1 MANTL
6 QNSYITQALAPQ
18 TVAAT
23 TETTG
28 TGIDTATLNGFS
40 DVVFVLTSS
49 AVTDTSG
56 TFTVRESA
64 DNSTYD
70 ATAIA
75 TVTYAQTTTVV
86 GTYMISVRL
95 GGSRKRYLRVS
106 HTSGSATSRIVG
118 AIAVGCNPGT
128 GVNGATEALRATN
141 AGLLGRSVI

>member
-28 TGIDTATLNGFS
+28 TGVDTATLNGFS

-49 AVTDTSG
+49 SVTDTSG
-56 TFTVRESA
+56 TLTVRESA

-75 TVTYAQTTTVV
+75 TVTYNQTSAV

-106 HTSGSATSRIVG
+106 HTSGSGTSRIVA

-141 AGLLGRSVI
+141 AGLVARAVI

>member
-18 TVAAT
+18 TVAAA

-28 TGIDTATLNGFS
+28 TGVDTSTLNGFS

-49 AVTDTSG
+49 SVSDTSG
-56 TFTVRESA
+56 TLTVRESA

-70 ATAIA
+70 STAIA
-75 TVTYAQTTTVV
+75 TVTYNQTSAV

-106 HTSGSATSRIVG
+106 HTSGSGTSRIVA

-141 AGLLGRSVI
+141 AGLVARSVI

>member
-28 TGIDTATLNGFS
+28 TGVDTATLNGFS

-49 AVTDTSG
+49 SVTDTSG
-56 TFTVRESA
+56 TLTVRESA

-75 TVTYAQTTTVV
+75 TVTYNQTSAV

-141 AGLLGRSVI
+141 AGLVARSVI